1 MPRSRRSFGGIRKL
15 PSGRYQAN
23 YTGPDTRLHKAPST
37 FDTREDAEAWHTD
50 ERRTISREDWSA
62 KRTTQ
67 RVLTFGAYS
76 DMWLEGRTLKPRTRS
91 HYRSLLDQHILPA
104 FGDAPLKAI
113 DSDDIRDWWLTM
125 GAKRPTLR
133 AHAYGLTRT
142 ILASAVQERLI
153 DLNPCHIRGAGSS
166 KRVHKVK
173 PASLPELEAIVGA
186 MPERYKVMTL
196 LAAWCALRFGE
207 VTELRRKDINATAGV
222 IHIRRAVV
230 RAGGEAIV
238 GTPKSDAGLRDVAI
252 PPHLMPMVKE
262 HLKRHVDEGKEA
274 LLFPAKGGGHLAPST
289 LYKVY
294 YPARQAAGRPDLR
307 WHDLRHSGAVLA
319 AQSGATL
326 ADLMGRLGHS
336 TPGAALIY
344 QHMAQGRDAELA
356 KRMSGLIQPQEE
368 SVDANASHREH

>member
-1 MPRSRRSFGGIRKL
+1 
-15 PSGRYQAN
+15 
-23 YTGPDTRLHKAPST
+23 
-37 FDTREDAEAWHTD
+37 
-50 ERRTISREDWSA
+50 
-62 KRTTQ
+62 
-67 RVLTFGAYS
+67 
-76 DMWLEGRTLKPRTRS
+76 MWLEGRTLKPRTRS

>member
-37 FDTREDAEAWHTD
+37 FDTREDAEAWLTD
-50 ERRTISREDWSA
+50 VRRTISRGEWSA